1 MLPLLSFDVPGCV
14 AGESDI
20 GLPNCLS
27 LLRLIRSIEADR
39 WLWVWCQALMDVTL
53 LVHGGRVSV
62 REHHILSHYVSS
74 SSTTATRPD
83 FEVQKGVS
91 SEHTMLRPQII
102 RNPLWPIRSQRGLS
116 VASSALGSIS
126 YF

>member
-62 REHHILSHYVSS
+62 REHHILSRFFFIDHGHE
-74 SSTTATRPD
+74 AR
-83 FEVQKGVS
+83 
-91 SEHTMLRPQII
+91 LR
-102 RNPLWPIRSQRGLS
+102 
-116 VASSALGSIS
+116 GSKRCQQ
-126 YF
+126 

>member
-91 SEHTMLRPQII
+91 SEHTMLLATRCG
-102 RNPLWPIRSQRGLS
+102 R
-116 VASSALGSIS
+116 
-126 YF
+126 